1 MDEEDLFSRD
11 FWTAGRR
18 RYIYQIAVAA
28 VPLLI
33 AVGFLTPDIAQL
45 VLNVV
50 AAALGVGA
58 GSLALT
64 NLTPDDVFKI
74 AVQLPDEDAED
85 NE

>member
-1 MDEEDLFSRD
+1 MDEELFTRD
-11 FWTAGRR
+11 FWTAARR
-18 RYIYQIAVAA
+18 RYVYQIAVAA

-33 AVGFLTPDIAQL
+33 AVGFLTPDLAQL